1 MHPHLLIMAV
11 SDAGGYFR
19 ITNGY
24 DGSEKSTVTNTITL
38 FVSSKTV
45 VLLSRLSA
53 KNTDLS
59 MLYPLSM
66 AVDRV
71 TGDARTVVD

>member
-1 MHPHLLIMAV
+1 MDV
-11 SDAGGYFR
+11 SNSGIYTR

-38 FVSSKTV
+38 IVSSKALI
-45 VLLSRLSA
+45 LLSRLSA